1 MRHVLRTSTA
11 LITSLSLGLAQ
22 LPVAAIAQSLDPA
35 PSFDPAQ
42 CREGEDEASCLAR
55 LLEEAEAAALEAA
68 RLAAEA
74 AAAEAAAAEE
84 AARLAAEAE
93 AAEEAA
99 RLAAELA
106 AAEAALAEEAARL
119 AAEAAEADQ
128 AARLA
133 AEAEQAEQAA
143 RLAAEAAA
151 LEEALR
157 QAAAAEADAAA
168 AAEEAAHLA
177 TQAAEAEAEAARA
190 SEEAARLAADEA
202 ARLAAEAE
210 AVAEATEEAERLAAE
225 EAARLAADEAARLA
239 AEAEAEAAV
248 EAEAEAET
256 VEPPAPLA
264 VTEPV
269 ADDPVEPAMDPA
281 PDLEAA
287 DLAAAL
293 AAAAAA
299 AAAAAGI
306 APDVLQ
312 ADSLSPEEDAALEAE
327 LAAARAA
334 AEAAELAAA
343 TPIDP
348 VIEAETQIATVAA
361 DTEEALQS
369 LSLQSEQT
377 PVVDSVTEV
386 ITQDTTRS
394 ADQEFTRLLTA
405 TTDPAATESRNSV
418 FGNMS
423 GAQGLLLGALGGLV
437 VGSIISGNRQVVNR
451 ADDRVVVLRPQGD
464 YQVIRDDDVLM
475 RRPGSSVVT
484 ESFADGSSRSVIN
497 QPDGTQVITIRD
509 RDLRILRRTVVA
521 PDGTRTVL
529 IDDTAVRAP
538 VVVSQLPPVRT
549 GGGLIT
555 TDPSTDAAALARAL
569 AGQSAADRNF
579 SLAQIRSIRAV
590 RDLAP
595 AVNLE
600 AVTFATGSAAVTP
613 DQASRL
619 LALGRYMAD
628 AIARNP
634 REVFLVEGHTDAVG
648 SASFNL
654 ALSDRRAESVAL
666 ALTEYFGVPP
676 QNMVIQGYG
685 EDFLLIPTLEN
696 ERLNRRVA
704 VRRITDLLRV
714 AAAP

>member
-11 LITSLSLGLAQ
+11 LITSLSLVLAQ
-22 LPVAAIAQSLDPA
+22 LPVAAIAQS
-35 PSFDPAQ
+35 FDPSL
-42 CREGEDEASCLAR
+42 CREGEDEATCLAR
-55 LLEEAEAAALEAA
+55 LLEEAEAAVLEAE

-74 AAAEAAAAEE
+74 AAAEAAAILEAEH
-84 AARLAAEAE
+84 LAAEAE

-119 AAEAAEADQ
+119 AAEAAEAAEADQ

-133 AEAEQAEQAA
+133 AEAEQAEEAA

-157 QAAAAEADAAA
+157 QAAEADAAA
-168 AAEEAAHLA
+168 AAEEAARLA
-177 TQAAEAEAEAARA
+177 GEAAEAEAEAARA
-190 SEEAARLAADEA
+190 AEDAARLAADEA
-202 ARLAAEAE
+202 ARLAD
-210 AVAEATEEAERLAAE
+210 E
-225 EAARLAADEAARLA
+225 EAARLAEEEAARLTDEEAARLA
-239 AEAEAEAAV
+239 EEEAARLAEEAEAAAP
-248 EAEAEAET
+248 E
-256 VEPPAPLA
+256 PAPMVEEPIDP
-264 VTEPV
+264 VTEP
-269 ADDPVEPAMDPA
+269 AIDP
-281 PDLEAA
+281 EAE

-299 AAAAAGI
+299 GI
-306 APDVLQ
+306 DPDILQ
-312 ADSLSPEEDAALEAE
+312 ADALTPEEEAALEAE

-369 LSLQSEQT
+369 LSLLSEET
-377 PVVDSVTEV
+377 PAVDSVTEV

-405 TTDPAATESRNSV
+405 TTDPAATTSRASV

-475 RRPGSSVVT
+475 RRPGSTVVT

-497 QPDGTQVITIRD
+497 QPDGTQVITLRD

-529 IDDTAVRAP
+529 IDDTAVHAP
-538 VVVSQLPPVRT
+538 IMVSQLPPVRRDGALIST
-549 GGGLIT
+549 G
-555 TDPSTDAAALARAL
+555 PSTDATALARAL
-569 AGQSAADRNF
+569 AAQSAADRNF

-600 AVTFATGSAAVTP
+600 AVTFATGSAAVTS

-685 EDFLLIPTLEN
+685 EEFLLIPTSES

>member
-1 MRHVLRTSTA
+1 MVEEP
-11 LITSLSLGLAQ
+11 I
-22 LPVAAIAQSLDPA
+22 DP
-35 PSFDPAQ
+35 
-42 CREGEDEASCLAR
+42 
-55 LLEEAEAAALEAA
+55 
-68 RLAAEA
+68 
-74 AAAEAAAAEE
+74 
-84 AARLAAEAE
+84 
-93 AAEEAA
+93 
-99 RLAAELA
+99 
-106 AAEAALAEEAARL
+106 
-119 AAEAAEADQ
+119 
-128 AARLA
+128 
-133 AEAEQAEQAA
+133 
-143 RLAAEAAA
+143 
-151 LEEALR
+151 
-157 QAAAAEADAAA
+157 
-168 AAEEAAHLA
+168 
-177 TQAAEAEAEAARA
+177 
-190 SEEAARLAADEA
+190 
-202 ARLAAEAE
+202 
-210 AVAEATEEAERLAAE
+210 
-225 EAARLAADEAARLA
+225 
-239 AEAEAEAAV
+239 
-248 EAEAEAET
+248 
-256 VEPPAPLA
+256 
-264 VTEPV
+264 VTEP
-269 ADDPVEPAMDPA
+269 AIDP
-281 PDLEAA
+281 EAE

-293 AAAAAA
+293 AAAALA

-306 APDVLQ
+306 DPDILQ
-312 ADSLSPEEDAALEAE
+312 ADALTPEEEAALEAE

-369 LSLQSEQT
+369 LSLLSEET
-377 PVVDSVTEV
+377 PAVDSVTEV

-405 TTDPAATESRNSV
+405 TTDPAATTSRASV

-475 RRPGSSVVT
+475 RRPGSTVVT

-497 QPDGTQVITIRD
+497 QPDGTQVITLRD

-529 IDDTAVRAP
+529 IDDTAVHAP
-538 VVVSQLPPVRT
+538 IMVSQLPPVRRDGALIST
-549 GGGLIT
+549 G
-555 TDPSTDAAALARAL
+555 PSTDATALARAL
-569 AGQSAADRNF
+569 AAQSAADRNF

-600 AVTFATGSAAVTP
+600 AVTFATGSAAVTS

-685 EDFLLIPTLEN
+685 EEFLLIPTSES

>member
-1 MRHVLRTSTA
+1 MRHALRTSTA
-11 LITSLSLGLAQ
+11 LITSLSLVLAQ
-22 LPVAAIAQSLDPA
+22 LPVAAIAQSLDAA

-42 CREGEDEASCLAR
+42 CLEGEDEASCLAR

-74 AAAEAAAAEE
+74 AALEAAAAEE

-106 AAEAALAEEAARL
+106 AAEAAAADEAARL
-119 AAEAAEADQ
+119 GAEAAEADQ

-190 SEEAARLAADEA
+190 AEEA

-210 AVAEATEEAERLAAE
+210 AEAEAIEDAERLAAEDAARLAAE

-239 AEAEAEAAV
+239 AEAEAET
-248 EAEAEAET
+248 EAET
-256 VEPPAPLA
+256 VQPPAPLA
-264 VTEPV
+264 VTEPEPV
-269 ADDPVEPAMDPA
+269 ADDPVEPTTDPA
-281 PDLEAA
+281 TDPEAA

-299 AAAAAGI
+299 AAGI
-306 APDVLQ
+306 DPEVLQ
-312 ADSLSPEEDAALEAE
+312 ADSLTPEEEATLEAE

-334 AEAAELAAA
+334 AQAAELAAA

-369 LSLQSEQT
+369 LSLLSEET
-377 PVVDSVTEV
+377 PFVDSVTEV

-405 TTDPAATESRNSV
+405 TTDTAATESRSSV

-549 GGGLIT
+549 AGGLIT

-685 EDFLLIPTLEN
+685 EEFLLIPTLEN

-714 AAAP
+714 AAAD